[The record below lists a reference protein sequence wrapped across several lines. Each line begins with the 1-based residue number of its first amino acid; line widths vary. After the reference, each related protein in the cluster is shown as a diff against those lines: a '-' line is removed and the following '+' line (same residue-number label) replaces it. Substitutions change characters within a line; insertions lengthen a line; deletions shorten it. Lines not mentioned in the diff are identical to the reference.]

1 MLSAASLLAA
11 VSGLALGLGLIVAI
25 GAQNAFV
32 LRQGLRL
39 EHVTA
44 AVVVC
49 TASDLALIAVGV
61 LGAGAALSRVPWLIS
76 VVCSAGAAFLLTYG
90 FHAAR
95 RALRPGVLRH
105 EAAGARNGLA
115 VTVTTDLALTWLNP
129 HVYLDTMVLLG
140 SVSSTYGPY
149 RWEFAAGAGLAS
161 LLWFSALGYGAYLLR
176 PAFARLVAWR
186 VLDAAIAVIMT
197 VLGILLAVR
206 GAAAILVIS
215 GVTAFVV
222 STLAGRVGRRAKRR
236 RWPGSRLRCG
246 WVRPKEVF
254 TAATEGRSA
263 KTKGQQWRR
272 QSLTTATSPP
282 ALPEASPTCC

>member
-1 MLSAASLLAA
+1 
-11 VSGLALGLGLIVAI
+11 V
-25 GAQNAFV
+25 
-32 LRQGLRL
+32 
-39 EHVTA
+39 
-44 AVVVC
+44 
-49 TASDLALIAVGV
+49 LIAAGV
-61 LGAGAALSRVPWLIS
+61 AGAGALLDRVPWL
-76 VVCSAGAAFLLTYG
+76 VRLVCFAGAAFLLVYG
-90 FHAAR
+90 LLAAR
-95 RALRPGVLRH
+95 RALRPAVLQAGSDGV
-105 EAAGARNGLA
+105 AAGLA
-115 VTVTTDLALTWLNP
+115 ATVGTCLALTWLNP